1 MRSVDENTP
10 LRLAEAG
17 RVGAPDDDVEV
28 RGRESWFGRWKPSRG
43 AAALTVTLLALGA
56 CVASA
61 VTAANAPFDA
71 VSLGARRNHV
81 HRVGDDL
88 MPTRSARGHKRG
100 VAKDRSHKTRRR
112 GRRHVPR
119 LGAHPSLDDEID
131 VIELGDVSAEVEMQG
146 SEAPSVAPE
155 PAPQDEAFEAPE
167 PAPEMDP
174 FDVTAVAEAPEPA
187 KLPEESVEAR
197 EPAEAMATVEEALA
211 PEPAPQDAPVESVEA
226 PEPAPQDAPVEP
238 AEAPEPAEAV
248 ATVEEALAPELP
260 APQDPPVEPAQPVEP
275 APQDAPV
282 EPAQPVEP
290 APQDAPVE
298 PAQPAEVI
306 ATPEQPSPQ
315 DAPVETPEPT
325 EEVSADVSEAPE
337 ATETDPGTLGFS
349 GQTTEVASGTLG
361 DLPSNP
367 YPMKPCPNAFFP
379 PRKTGSVEESRV
391 SVTMEGVL
399 KYADKVYILCTSDCD
414 DIVVPTGLNDR
425 VTMVDGLALDDCN
438 GFGSET
444 KHWEK
449 ASQSHRAAM
458 LDAFRDPDVNILA
471 ILEQDTLGDPDVVW
485 EQEKWYELEGA
496 LANEDWNLVRLAYRP
511 YDFEPGREGGETCP
525 SECECEVY
533 SSHMCL
539 VRNAGCALQSSDAYF
554 IHRRAH
560 AQAEESLSQ
569 GKVIDYHT
577 FKEIG
582 GHFLVTPALTY
593 QQSFSYG
600 PDFITQDSMKQTID
614 KFLGF
619 CTRFEYFA
627 SDSR

>member
-88 MPTRSARGHKRG
+88 MPTRSARGHKRR

-131 VIELGDVSAEVEMQG
+131 VIELGDVSTEVEMQG
-146 SEAPSVAPE
+146 SEAPTVAPE
-155 PAPQDEAFEAPE
+155 PP
-167 PAPEMDP
+167 PEMDP
-174 FDVTAVAEAPEPA
+174 FDVTALAEAPEPA
-187 KLPEESVEAR
+187 KLPEESVEAP

-211 PEPAPQDAPVESVEA
+211 PEPAPQDAPVEPAEA
-226 PEPAPQDAPVEP
+226 PEPAPQDPPVES
-238 AEAPEPAEAV
+238 AEPPEPAEAM
-248 ATVEEALAPELP
+248 AAAEQPLAPE
-260 APQDPPVEPAQPVEP
+260 QPV
-275 APQDAPV
+275 PQ
-282 EPAQPVEP
+282 E
-290 APQDAPVE
+290 
-298 PAQPAEVI
+298 
-306 ATPEQPSPQ
+306 
-315 DAPVETPEPT
+315 APVETPEPT
-325 EEVSADVSEAPE
+325 EEVSADVSETPE
-337 ATETDPGTLGFS
+337 ATETDPGTLGDS
-349 GQTTEVASGTLG
+349 RQTTEVASGALG

-379 PRKTGSVEESRV
+379 PRKTGSVEESLV

-399 KYADKVYILCTSDCD
+399 KYADKVYILCTSECD

-425 VTMVDGLALDDCN
+425 VTMLDGLALDDCN

-444 KHWEK
+444 EHWKK

-485 EQEKWYELEGA
+485 EQERWYELEGA

-511 YDFEPGREGGETCP
+511 YDFEPGREGGESCP

-560 AQAEESLSQ
+560 AQAEASLSQ

-593 QQSFSYG
+593 QQSFSYA
-600 PDFITQDSMKQTID
+600 PDYITQDLMKETID

>member
-71 VSLGARRNHV
+71 VSLGAKRNHV

-88 MPTRSARGHKRG
+88 MPTRSARGHKRR

-131 VIELGDVSAEVEMQG
+131 VIELGDVSAEVEMQD

-167 PAPEMDP
+167 PAPEMMDP

-187 KLPEESVEAR
+187 KLPEESVEAP

-211 PEPAPQDAPVESVEA
+211 PEPAPQDAPVE
-226 PEPAPQDAPVEP
+226 P
-238 AEAPEPAEAV
+238 AEAPEPAEAM
-248 ATVEEALAPELP
+248 ATVEEALAPEQP

-282 EPAQPVEP
+282 E
-290 APQDAPVE
+290 
-298 PAQPAEVI
+298 
-306 ATPEQPSPQ
+306 
-315 DAPVETPEPT
+315 TPEPT
-325 EEVSADVSEAPE
+325 EEVSAYVSETPE

-349 GQTTEVASGTLG
+349 RQTTEVASGTLG

-414 DIVVPTGLNDR
+414 DIIVPTGLNGR

-582 GHFLVTPALTY
+582 GHFLVTPALSY

>member
-1 MRSVDENTP
+1 MRNVDENTP

-56 CVASA
+56 CVAGA

-88 MPTRSARGHKRG
+88 MPTRSARGHKRR

-119 LGAHPSLDDEID
+119 LGAHPSLDEEID

-146 SEAPSVAPE
+146 SEAPTVAPE

-174 FDVTAVAEAPEPA
+174 FDVTALAEAPEPA
-187 KLPEESVEAR
+187 QLPEESVEAPEPAEPIATV
-197 EPAEAMATVEEALA
+197 EPAEA
-211 PEPAPQDAPVESVEA
+211 PEPVEPVPQDAPVEPVE
-226 PEPAPQDAPVEP
+226 PVEPAPQDAPVEP
-238 AEAPEPAEAV
+238 AEAPEPA
-248 ATVEEALAPELP
+248 
-260 APQDPPVEPAQPVEP
+260 PQDAPVEPVDS

-282 EPAQPVEP
+282 EPAEAPEP
-290 APQDAPVE
+290 AEA
-298 PAQPAEVI
+298 I
-306 ATPEQPSPQ
+306 ATPEQPATQ
-315 DAPVETPEPT
+315 DAPVETPEPA
-325 EEVSADVSEAPE
+325 EEVSADVSETPE
-337 ATETDPGTLGFS
+337 ATETDPGTLGVS
-349 GQTTEVASGTLG
+349 RQTTEVASGTLG

-367 YPMKPCPNAFFP
+367 YPMKPCPNAFYL

-444 KHWEK
+444 RHWEK

-458 LDAFRDPDVNILA
+458 LDAFGDPDVKILA

-496 LANEDWNLVRLAYRP
+496 LENEDWNLVRLAYRP

-560 AQAEESLSQ
+560 AQAEASLSQ

-577 FKEIG
+577 FREIG

-600 PDFITQDSMKQTID
+600 PDYITQDSMKETID
-614 KFLGF
+614 KFLGR